1 MVLWQLA
8 DGDAEEP
15 WASALSSLQR
25 NPSVRGVPYGTA
37 PSRWKRD
44 GIKQNKSRPKGFA
57 SFSSHVSMGGLKATA
72 RAVWLD
78 WAVSDLESSAGIYQ
92 LTKSPVRIHWWWPR
106 SLSTASKQWS
116 PAGFR
121 YEVVQSWERYSGQS
135 RLISYHSSS
144 RRRGQYHKE
153 PPNVTGDV
161 LSATITDNGSKTLDL
176 KLMPKSFPSAC
187 RFVLGISS
195 GRFGDQRFLFL
206 CTEKECVKGCLKIQA
221 GLRRDWPSA
230 SSSTRSMTTSEAVH
244 RWVKETVKTFE
255 SSNWS

>member
-1 MVLWQLA
+1 MPLAEQWGFLNFMFLHPQMVHNSQIYWPVSWA
-8 DGDAEEP
+8 ACTVVGDTVMP
-15 WASALSSLQR
+15 Q
-25 NPSVRGVPYGTA
+25 GTA

-44 GIKQNKSRPKGFA
+44 GIKQNKSWPKGFA

-92 LTKSPVRIHWWWPR
+92 LTKSVRIHWWWPR
-106 SLSTASKQWS
+106 SLSTASKQPS

-144 RRRGQYHKE
+144 RRRGQYHEE

-161 LSATITDNGSKTLDL
+161 LSATITDFGSEID
-176 KLMPKSFPSAC
+176 A
-187 RFVLGISS
+187 
-195 GRFGDQRFLFL
+195 
-206 CTEKECVKGCLKIQA
+206 KEFSVRL
-221 GLRRDWPSA
+221 
-230 SSSTRSMTTSEAVH
+230 
-244 RWVKETVKTFE
+244 
-255 SSNWS
+255 